1 VSQPSAPRFSRNLLL
16 VIGVA
21 AVAILL
27 RLGAAPV
34 ERAEIYFIDAA
45 RGMVE
50 SGDWLV
56 PRYRGQPFF
65 DKPALVYWL
74 IAGCFEAFG
83 FSLGAARLVPAFSA
97 LGVLAATALLGRRL
111 FDPTTG
117 LRSAMVLA
125 STLLVMSFSRVAMSD
140 MTLTLFSTLAVLVGV
155 EIVRRP
161 APTPALLAAAFGACL
176 GLGFLTKG
184 PIALLL
190 PGLGLVLL
198 LHGNGWRTPM
208 RAGGWVVA
216 AVAAAVLGLGWFAA
230 LYARLGREPLEW
242 FFLRENLQRF
252 AGSTYD
258 AERSPLYYL
267 GAYLAMGLPW
277 SLLFVPAALRAP
289 RGERFLLGWLGLM
302 LLPLSAS
309 RGKIDYY
316 LLPLLPAASIVI
328 ARFLG
333 LAWSRAET
341 WVVRAALVLLGL
353 GVLVL
358 PGALQRLPVYW
369 LPGVAAHW
377 GLTLACA
384 LSLGLVGR
392 ALRRPEGSTVLAAFA
407 GPSLVL
413 FTLLSATFMPVF
425 RARQPNSAIVQD
437 VRREIAYTP
446 AAGLGLCQ
454 DPVRAQRDI
463 LFEARLPVVER
474 CDLWALAA
482 AQDPYLLLVS
492 AEEHASLIRT
502 PGMREVSRYDGV
514 PATALTFEGFLAG
527 VDPRPVYLIA
537 NFATRDP
544 VAALKLKRERRREL
558 GRLYAESVSLPEETP
573 VAAPSPSP
581 SPSVQAP
588 GEDEVGRRRKARS
601 GRRGS
606 P

>member
-21 AVAILL
+21 AVAFLL

-56 PRYRGQPFF
+56 PYYRGQPFF

-74 IAGCFEAFG
+74 IAACFEAFG
-83 FSLGAARLVPAFSA
+83 FSLGAARLVPTLSA

-111 FDPTTG
+111 FDETTG
-117 LRSAMVLA
+117 VRSAAVLA

-140 MTLTLFSTLAVLVGV
+140 MTLTLFSTLTVLVGL

-161 APTPALLAAAFGACL
+161 APTPALLAAALGACL

-190 PGLGLVLL
+190 PGLGLLLL
-198 LHGNGWRTPM
+198 LHGNGWRAPL
-208 RAGGWVVA
+208 RAQGWALVVLL
-216 AVAAAVLGLGWFAA
+216 AAALGLGWFAA

-277 SLLFVPAALRAP
+277 SLLFVPAALRLP

-333 LAWSRAET
+333 LAWTGTET
-341 WVVRAALVLLGL
+341 RVVRAALVLLGI

-358 PGALQRLPVYW
+358 PGALMRLPLYW
-369 LPGVAAHW
+369 LPGVGAHW
-377 GLTLACA
+377 GLALACA
-384 LSLGLVGR
+384 GSLALVVR

-407 GPSLVL
+407 VPSLLV
-413 FTLLSATFMPVF
+413 FALLSATFMPVF

-437 VRREIAYTP
+437 VRREIAYQP
-446 AAGLGLCQ
+446 SASLGLCQ
-454 DPVRAQRDI
+454 DPVRAQRDL
-463 LFEARLPVVER
+463 LFEVRLPVVER

-482 AQDPYLLLVS
+482 ASDPYLLLVS
-492 AEEHASLIRT
+492 PEEHASLIRA
-502 PGMREVSRYDGV
+502 PGMREVARYEGV

-527 VDPRPVYLIA
+527 VDPQPVYLVA

-544 VAALKLKRERRREL
+544 VAALKLKRERKREL
-558 GRLYAESVSLPEETP
+558 GRLYAESVTPSEETP
-573 VAAPSPSP
+573 MLAPSPSP
-581 SPSVQAP
+581 AAP
-588 GEDEVGRRRKARS
+588 PPDEEVGRRRKARS
-601 GRRGS
+601 GRRS
-606 P
+606 AP